1 MITFTTPASVGGV
14 AQEGQLLTAL
24 GEVDDPM
31 ATITY
36 QWQENISGN
45 WTDIPG
51 ATNQT
56 YTVVEADEGNALR
69 VVETATDGGTSATST
84 SDPTAAVTDIT
95 LGFTSGASI
104 DNTAPREGD
113 TLSAVNGSLNDAD
126 ASVTSYQ
133 WQQSI
138 NGTWT
143 DIPGATSQTYT
154 VVRDNDGNQLRVI
167 ETATDTDGGPPVT
180 STSDPTAAVIPLN
193 PPPPAGTSAFLFTGE
208 QNPDLSTTF
217 SIYDLGNN
225 RCLRDHTC
233 SATRPLRSRV
243 EATSYLNGSTLAA
256 MFRIDDGSGTL
267 AYTPIVDNN
276 TENPPIQLGAIG
288 EPWRFE
294 GINARGSEM
303 VWRNASSADLE
314 GYTISNGE
322 ITGADH
328 MGAVGLDWQTVT
340 MGRFGSA
347 PDGLIMQSQ
356 STGVLEVYDIQN
368 NTITGASQL
377 GTVGTD
383 WKFSGLGNFNGDGT
397 TDLLLQNDHTGG
409 LQVYDIKDDKVVGTA
424 FLGTIGTE
432 WAYAGVSSV
441 ADDSSQNL
449 LLRSTSG
456 DLESYTI
463 KNNAIVDAV
472 MAGHTDPAQT
482 MVVGLVQA
490 MSANLVENGSSGSMT
505 VAQQPEQQQTIL
517 SQPHP

>member
-1 MITFTTPASVGGV
+1 
-14 AQEGQLLTAL
+14 
-24 GEVDDPM
+24 M

-36 QWQENISGN
+36 QWQENISGT

-51 ATNQT
+51 ATSQT
-56 YTVVEADEGNALR
+56 NTVIEADEGNALR
-69 VVETATDGGTSATST
+69 VVETATDGGTSAMST
-84 SDPTAAVTDIT
+84 SAPTAAVTDIT
-95 LGFTSGASI
+95 LAFTSGASI
-104 DNTAPREGD
+104 DNTAPRVGE
-113 TLSAVNGSLNDAD
+113 TLSAVNGLLNDTD

-133 WQQSI
+133 WQRSI

-154 VVRDNDGNQLRVI
+154 VVRDDGANQLRVI
-167 ETATDTDGGPPVT
+167 ETATDTDGGPLVT
-180 STSDPTAAVIPLN
+180 STSDPTASVLN
-193 PPPPAGTSAFLFTGE
+193 PPPPAGTSVFLITGE
-208 QNPDLSTTF
+208 QNPDSSTTF

-225 RCLRDHTC
+225 SVL
-233 SATRPLRSRV
+233 AGPYVLGEAPPQVAV

-267 AYTPIVDNN
+267 AYTPIVDNSAN
-276 TENPPIQLGAIG
+276 NQPIQLGAIG

-314 GYTISNGE
+314 GYSISNGE

-397 TDLLLQNDHTGG
+397 TDLLLRNDLTGG
-409 LQVYDIKDDKVVGTA
+409 LQVYDIKDNKIVGTA
-424 FLGTIGTE
+424 LLGTIGTD
-432 WAYAGVSSV
+432 WMYAGVGPI
-441 ADDSSQNL
+441 ADASSQNL
-449 LLRSTSG
+449 LLRNTSG

-490 MSANLVENGSSGSMT
+490 MSFNLVEHGSSGSMT
-505 VAQQPEQQQTIL
+505 VAQQPEEQQTML
-517 SQPHP
+517 SQPHA

>member
-1 MITFTTPASVGGV
+1 MITFTTPASVSGV

-36 QWQENISGN
+36 QWQESINGT
-45 WTDIPG
+45 WTDIPD
-51 ATNQT
+51 ATSLT
-56 YTVVEADEGNALR
+56 YTVIEADEGNALR
-69 VVETATDGGTSATST
+69 VVETAPDGGTSATST
-84 SDPTAAVTDIT
+84 SAPTAAVTDIT
-95 LGFTSGASI
+95 LAFTSDASI
-104 DNTAPREGD
+104 DNTAPRVGE
-113 TLSAVNGSLNDAD
+113 TLSAVNGSLNDTD

-133 WQQSI
+133 WQRSI

-143 DIPGATSQTYT
+143 DIPGATSPTYT
-154 VVRDNDGNQLRVI
+154 VVRDDGANQLRVI
-167 ETATDTDGGPPVT
+167 ETATDTDGGPLVT
-180 STSDPTAAVIPLN
+180 STSDPTAAVLN
-193 PPPPAGTSAFLFTGE
+193 PSPPAGTSVFLITGE
-208 QNPDLSTTF
+208 QNPDSSTTF

-225 RCLRDHTC
+225 SVL
-233 SATRPLRSRV
+233 AGPYVLGQAPPQVVV

-276 TENPPIQLGAIG
+276 ANNPPTQLGAIG

-294 GINARGSEM
+294 AINARGSEM

-328 MGAVGLDWQTVT
+328 MGAVGLDCQTVT

-397 TDLLLQNDHTGG
+397 TDLLLRNDLTGG
-409 LQVYDIKDDKVVGTA
+409 LQVYDIKDNKIVGTA
-424 FLGTIGTE
+424 FLGTIGTD
-432 WAYAGVSSV
+432 WMFAGVGSV

-449 LLRSTSG
+449 LLRNTSG

-463 KNNAIVDAV
+463 ENNAIVDAV

-490 MSANLVENGSSGSMT
+490 MSFNLVEHGSSGSMT
-505 VAQQPEQQQTIL
+505 VAQQPEQQQTML
-517 SQPHP
+517 SQPHA